1 MNRENVL
8 QLMVTP
14 VDPNTMVQVIFEYI
28 FDRKGEYPK
37 VTNINID
44 PFQLML
50 IQNNYH
56 IALEW
61 FVKKFHINIL
71 TNKNGEIIK
80 IY

>member
-8 QLMVTP
+8 QLMNNSINP
-14 VDPNTMVQVIFEYI
+14 QTMVQVIFEYI

-50 IQNNYH
+50 IQNNYQ

-71 TNKNGEIIK
+71 TDKNGDIIK